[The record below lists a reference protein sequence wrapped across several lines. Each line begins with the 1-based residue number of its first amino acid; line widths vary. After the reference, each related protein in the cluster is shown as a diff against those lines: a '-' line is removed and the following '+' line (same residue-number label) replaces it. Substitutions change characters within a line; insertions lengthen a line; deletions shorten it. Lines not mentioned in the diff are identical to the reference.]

1 MNITAYHAKYFACEL
16 TKRSASDSVE
26 KLSAVL
32 VDAKV
37 DLNPH
42 QVEASLFAFKSP
54 LSKGAILADEV
65 GLGKT
70 IEAGILLSQFWALGK
85 RKLLIISP
93 SSLRKQWS
101 QEMAEKFYLP
111 SKIFESKNF
120 KEPLARGNHNPFEQ
134 KKIVICSYHF
144 AKNKAE
150 YIKLID
156 WDLVV
161 IDEAHR
167 LRNVYRPSNKIG
179 KAIKDAVYDAKKVL
193 LTATPLQNSLMEL
206 YGLVSIIDEHIFGDV
221 NSFRSQFTRLD
232 GEPDF
237 SDLKDRISSVCI
249 RTLRRQVQEY
259 VKYTSR
265 RPITIRFEPTQQEQD
280 LYDAVSNYLQRDLVY
295 ALPNSQRHLL
305 TLIMRKLLASSTYAI
320 AGTLKSLI
328 NRLER
333 MVDAN
338 ERPVDFEYEVA
349 EDFEGY
355 NELLDEWEEDEQE
368 LKEYELSLEEL
379 QQVREELA
387 ELHRY
392 YELAISIQ
400 HNAKGE
406 QLLVAIDNGFKK
418 LKELG
423 AAEKTIIFTESRRTQ
438 DYIFRKLQDTSYAG
452 KVVLFNGTNNDD
464 FAKKVYK
471 SWLDRHQGT
480 DRIGGSR
487 TADKR
492 QALVDFFREEAQI
505 MIATEAAAEGI
516 NLQFCSMLINY
527 DLPWN
532 PQRVEQRI
540 GRCHRYGQKHDVVV
554 VNFLNVNNAADQRV
568 YQLLEEKF
576 KLFDGVFG
584 SSDDVLGVVES
595 GVDFEKKIAEIYQRC
610 RTTEEINRSFDQ
622 LQQELDEQIQT
633 RMKSA
638 REKLMENFDG
648 EVIEKLKI
656 RLQESRSYISRYEE
670 WLWWLTRFFLKQ
682 KATFDVERHR
692 FILHQEPFNLSIPLG
707 TYTLNKA
714 DEEALRYRANHPL
727 ARAIL
732 LHLRKEELPVR
743 KVTFNLS
750 NHPHQLNML
759 EGLKR
764 KQGVLKA
771 SMVEVSSLEDTD
783 HIIFS
788 AFAQDGEQLSQ
799 EQALRLFS
807 LGGFE
812 EELEYMDS
820 ETERQLEQMQES
832 NLQQLSR
839 ALQEKDNS
847 YFRREVQKLN
857 RWAEDRIFMAEKE
870 LRDVKKRIQ
879 ELNRQ
884 ATRPEV
890 KEEEQ
895 LQLQKDLQSLN
906 RKKRKLRGEI
916 FDVEDAIEEQ
926 RDQMIEQI
934 EKRMQRKLAEK
945 PIFTI
950 LWEVI

>member
-120 KEPLARGNHNPFEQ
+120 KEQLARGNHNPFEQ

-595 GVDFEKKIAEIYQRC
+595 GWTLKR
-610 RTTEEINRSFDQ
+610 RSP
-622 LQQELDEQIQT
+622 
-633 RMKSA
+633 KSTSVA
-638 REKLMENFDG
+638 ALLRRSTSL
-648 EVIEKLKI
+648 LTSC
-656 RLQESRSYISRYEE
+656 SRSLTSRY
-670 WLWWLTRFFLKQ
+670 
-682 KATFDVERHR
+682 
-692 FILHQEPFNLSIPLG
+692 
-707 TYTLNKA
+707 
-714 DEEALRYRANHPL
+714 
-727 ARAIL
+727 
-732 LHLRKEELPVR
+732 
-743 KVTFNLS
+743 
-750 NHPHQLNML
+750 
-759 EGLKR
+759 
-764 KQGVLKA
+764 
-771 SMVEVSSLEDTD
+771 
-783 HIIFS
+783 
-788 AFAQDGEQLSQ
+788 
-799 EQALRLFS
+799 
-807 LGGFE
+807 
-812 EELEYMDS
+812 
-820 ETERQLEQMQES
+820 
-832 NLQQLSR
+832 
-839 ALQEKDNS
+839 
-847 YFRREVQKLN
+847 
-857 RWAEDRIFMAEKE
+857 
-870 LRDVKKRIQ
+870 
-879 ELNRQ
+879 
-884 ATRPEV
+884 RP
-890 KEEEQ
+890 
-895 LQLQKDLQSLN
+895 
-906 RKKRKLRGEI
+906 G
-916 FDVEDAIEEQ
+916 
-926 RDQMIEQI
+926 
-934 EKRMQRKLAEK
+934 
-945 PIFTI
+945 
-950 LWEVI
+950 